1 VSYITNLEDAIHEL
15 VWAYADV
22 IGWDNP
28 YSVLDML
35 DDVYSESAAKAYA
48 NSKERYK

>member
-1 VSYITNLEDAIHEL
+1 MSYITNLEDAIHEL

-22 IGWDNP
+22 LGWDNP

-35 DDVYSESAAKAYA
+35 DDHYCCSAAKAYG
-48 NSKERYK
+48 NSLERNK